1 MLWSEFDRRGQ
12 IRFGQNLLRER
23 RAPAGFHGRNHFLFI
38 GSAKALQ
45 FCYSDLNKLYQKWYN
60 IYCIFRGDHDL
71 INLLCLI
78 VCRYKSFFFF
88 SLVVEMQFDIKKHAF
103 EAKPLNEADIVVLE
117 TGTLFPFSRC
127 LASFLFCV
135 AQDGMICFGCSTNI
149 VCWV

>member
-1 MLWSEFDRRGQ
+1 MLWSEFDHRGQ

-23 RAPAGFHGRNHFLFI
+23 RAPAGFHGRNHLLAVPRHYNFSI
-38 GSAKALQ
+38 QISTN
-45 FCYSDLNKLYQKWYN
+45 YIRSKWYN